1 MGWTRLSGLE
11 TLEMIDQIP
20 PFAPSTAQIPS
31 LRTRDCVYAFVSSVR
46 RQELGSE
53 SVDYHLVHTD
63 FPETPIEVLGQKT
76 VLSLEM
82 QSGASFS
89 GKVMRDKDTF
99 DTVTAD
105 YVARFYDE
113 LKLSIDNFF
122 KHILWDFLDSQ
133 PVVSVCVRIAKRSER
148 VELGRIQEIYIEES
162 SCIADFKEQM
172 GNQLRALGIKSE
184 SFSLISAGGM
194 LPFHQVEFHA
204 GSAIYKNPDILTD
217 PKISEWFEAVIR
229 SI

>member
-1 MGWTRLSGLE
+1 
-11 TLEMIDQIP
+11 MIECIP

-76 VLSLEM
+76 VLSLQM
-82 QSGASFS
+82 QSGESFC
-89 GKVMRDKDTF
+89 GKVTRNADTF

-105 YVARFYDE
+105 HITQFYDE
-113 LKLSIDNFF
+113 LKLSIDTFF
-122 KHILWDFLDSQ
+122 KQILWDFLDGQS
-133 PVVSVCVRIAKRSER
+133 VVSVCMRIAKRNER
-148 VELGRIQEIYIEES
+148 VELGLIQEICIEEAT
-162 SCIADFKEQM
+162 CVADLKR
-172 GNQLRALGIKSE
+172 QLADRFQALGIKSE

-204 GSAIYKNPDILTD
+204 GSAIYKNPGILAD

-229 SI
+229 TI